1 VRGAHYKIEQ
11 TLVRL
16 ALFRQTNQLPQMKG
30 PVFSSLLLL
39 IGLSSQ
45 LPAIERPK
53 ALDDIR
59 PNERASR
66 SQVQE
71 QGQGGAQVQKRLLGQ
86 AGDLEPEAIPQVKQA
101 PRAWLG
107 VLSKP
112 IDETLGVHLG
122 LESGVVLDYV
132 APDSPAA
139 ASGLLQHDIV
149 VKVDGEPVGDQDE
162 LREAIQSHDLGAE
175 VTLTVVSKG
184 EEVERKVKL
193 GERPAAVPQLPRGRG
208 PARAEGGVELPGD
221 LKFENLENLP
231 ELKGLKDF
239 RGGADLQKQLEGHMK
254 RLEKQLRDMNRRG
267 GAGMK
272 LDFDLFKDLQ
282 KPQKGEAFNFNFK
295 SSSSFKFV
303 DDEGSVEMKTTDGG
317 KEVVVR
323 DLEGEI
329 LFEGPWDNEQDKA
342 SAPQDIRERV
352 EGMNK
357 GKLFRFRLENL
368 PNPDLEIPEEA
379 EPELE

>member
-1 VRGAHYKIEQ
+1 
-11 TLVRL
+11 
-16 ALFRQTNQLPQMKG
+16 MKV
-30 PVFSSLLLL
+30 PVFSSLVLLL
-39 IGLSSQ
+39 GLSSP
-45 LPAIERPK
+45 LLAIERPK

-71 QGQGGAQVQKRLLGQ
+71 QGQGEAQVPKRLPGQ
-86 AGDLEPEAIPQVKQA
+86 DGDLEAEAIPQVKEA

-107 VLSKP
+107 VLSEP
-112 IDETLGVHLG
+112 IDETLGVHLD

-139 ASGLLQHDIV
+139 AAGLLQHDIV

-162 LREAIQSHDLGAE
+162 LREAIQSHAPGAE
-175 VTLTVVSKG
+175 ITLTVVSKG
-184 EEVERKVKL
+184 EEVERKVTL
-193 GERPAAVPQLPRGRG
+193 GERPEAVPELPRARG
-208 PARAEGGVELPGD
+208 AAQAEGGLDLPQG
-221 LKFENLENLP
+221 LRFENLENLP
-231 ELKGLKDF
+231 ELRALKNF
-239 RGGADLQKQLEGHMK
+239 RGGAELQKQLEGHMK

-282 KPQKGEAFNFNFK
+282 KPQKGGAFNFNFK
-295 SSSSFKFV
+295 SSSSFKFI
-303 DDEGSVEMKTTDGG
+303 DDRGSVEMKTTDGG

-323 DLEGEI
+323 DLDDKI
-329 LFEGPWDNEQDKA
+329 LFEGPWDNDQDKA
-342 SAPQDIRERV
+342 AAPQDIRERV

-357 GKLFRFRLENL
+357 GKLFHFRLENL
-368 PNPDLEIPEEA
+368 PKPDLEIPEEV